1 MIRRIAR
8 LVARMI
14 TDPEPIT
21 PEDFIFVHRITGRM
35 P

>member
-14 TDPEPIT
+14 TDPAPAT
-21 PEDFIFVHRITGRM
+21 PEDFIAARQMGERLS
-35 P
+35 